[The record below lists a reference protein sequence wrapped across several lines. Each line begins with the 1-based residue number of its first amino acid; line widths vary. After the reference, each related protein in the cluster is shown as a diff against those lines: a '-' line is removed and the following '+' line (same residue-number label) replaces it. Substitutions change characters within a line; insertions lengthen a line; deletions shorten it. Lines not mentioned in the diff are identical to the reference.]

1 MIQKRIDQQYYKPH
15 YGPEQTEEMESDTLK
30 KMAETKNNLK
40 ADLEA
45 QIMQKKIFRM
55 KKFMEE
61 QEGDQQNLEV
71 AHNVYVAEERAIQ
84 AKNYKQK

>member
-15 YGPEQTEEMESDTLK
+15 YGPEETQDMVSDNLK

-45 QIMQKKIFRM
+45 QIMEKKLFKM

-61 QEGDQQNLEV
+61 RGGDQQNLEV